1 MSQQS
6 ILEKLNLKDERNLL
20 IQGLP
25 SSIEKQFAKLSFA
38 KNVTPLLKTR
48 KIDWALIFAV
58 NENQL
63 NTILKDV
70 MPALH
75 PQGKLW
81 IAYPKTT
88 SKIASDLNRDCSW
101 YLLTSNGFEGVEQVA
116 LDHVWSAL
124 WFKKGDT
131 VMSKQPVITVA
142 DLEMDYEESH
152 AELSKYTIMPP
163 SELMQLFG
171 KNPKAKVFFE
181 NLSTNN
187 QQDYV
192 SWISDAKKE
201 ETRVK
206 RSAAVLAKLSA
217 GKRTLAEK

>member
-1 MSQQS
+1 MH
-6 ILEKLNLKDERNLL
+6 
-20 IQGLP
+20 
-25 SSIEKQFAKLSFA
+25 
-38 KNVTPLLKTR
+38 
-48 KIDWALIFAV
+48 
-58 NENQL
+58 QL
-63 NTILKDV
+63 
-70 MPALH
+70 
-75 PQGKLW
+75 GKLW

-101 YLLTSNGFEGVEQVA
+101 YSLTSNGFEGVEQVA

-124 WFKKGDT
+124 WFKKGDNT
-131 VMSKQPVITVA
+131 KPQPIVTVA
-142 DLEMDYEESH
+142 ELEMDYEETH

-163 SELMQLFG
+163 TELIQLFG

>member
-6 ILEKLNLKDERNLL
+6 ITEKLDLKEERNLL

-38 KNVTPLLKTR
+38 KNVTPLLKSR

-70 MPALH
+70 LPALH
-75 PQGKLW
+75 VNGKLW

-101 YLLTSNGFEGVEQVA
+101 YLLTSNGYEGVAQVA
-116 LDHVWSAL
+116 LDHVWSAI
-124 WFKKGDT
+124 WFKKGEHIKDAPIVT
-131 VMSKQPVITVA
+131 V
-142 DLEMDYEESH
+142 DELEMDYEETH
-152 AELSKYTIMPP
+152 AELNKYTIMPP

-171 KNPKAKVFFE
+171 KNPKAKIFFE

-206 RSAAVLAKLSA
+206 RSEAVLEKLTA

>member
-6 ILEKLNLKDERNLL
+6 ILEKLNLKEERNLL

-38 KNVTPLLKTR
+38 KNVTPLLRTR
-48 KIDWALIFAV
+48 KIDWALVFAV
-58 NENQL
+58 NENKL

-70 MPALH
+70 MPAMHKL
-75 PQGKLW
+75 GKLW
-81 IAYPKTT
+81 IAYTKTT

-101 YLLTSNGFEGVEQVA
+101 YSLTSNGFEGVEQVA

-124 WFKKGDT
+124 WFKKGDNT
-131 VMSKQPVITVA
+131 KPQPIVTVA
-142 DLEMDYEESH
+142 ELEMDYEETH

-163 SELMQLFG
+163 TELIQLFG

>member
-1 MSQQS
+1 M
-6 ILEKLNLKDERNLL
+6 
-20 IQGLP
+20 P

-75 PQGKLW
+75 QQGKLW

-124 WFKKGDT
+124 WFKKGENIPQ
-131 VMSKQPVITVA
+131 QPVISVA
-142 DLEMDYEESH
+142 DLEMDYEETH

-163 SELMQLFG
+163 NELMQLFG

-192 SWISDAKKE
+192 TWISDAKKE
-201 ETRVK
+201 ETRIK
-206 RSAAVLAKLSA
+206 RSAAVLEKLSA

>member
-1 MSQQS
+1 MSQQT
-6 ILEKLNLKDERNLL
+6 ILEKLNLKEERNLL

-38 KNVTPLLKTR
+38 KNVTPLLRTR

-75 PQGKLW
+75 HQGKLW

-101 YLLTSNGFEGVEQVA
+101 YQLTSNGFEGVEQVA

-124 WFKKGDT
+124 WFKKGDNT
-131 VMSKQPVITVA
+131 LPAPLINVA
-142 DLEMDYEESH
+142 ELEMDYEESH

-163 SELMQLFG
+163 NELMQLFG

-206 RSAAVLAKLSA
+206 RSVAVMEKLSA